1 MVRRG
6 LSLVE
11 IIIASVILSAGIIPM
26 YSMMSNTNR
35 QFDRQSKFAQA
46 HYLARSVLERL
57 IAIAPNG
64 LQQIPA
70 HNEFLSIVPQPGT
83 PLSPWFS
90 TASAFP
96 LNEDVSPV
104 LSQDLSTFRI
114 SVQLLPIKGAEQ
126 QKARMARV
134 EILYDVMGGKEK
146 SRVVLQTLVSEYVS
160 I

>member
-1 MVRRG
+1 M
-6 LSLVE
+6 SLVE

-35 QFDRQSKFAQA
+35 QYERQSKFAMA
-46 HYLARSVLERL
+46 HYLSRSVLERL

-70 HNEFLSIVPQPGT
+70 HNEFLSIVFQPGV

-96 LNEDVSPV
+96 LNKDLAPV
-104 LSQDLSTFRI
+104 LSQDLASFRI
-114 SVQLLPIKGAEQ
+114 SVQLLPIRGAEQ

-134 EILYDVMGGKEK
+134 EVIYDVSGATGQT
-146 SRVVLQTLVSEYVS
+146 RVVLQTLVSEYVS
-160 I
+160 L